1 MIGSDC
7 SFAKDLILKHN
18 VSTFRPSSGLQN
30 NNNHAGSTYSKQ

>member
-18 VSTFRPSSGLQN
+18 VSALRPSSGVQN
-30 NNNHAGSTYSKQ
+30 NDHAGSTYSKQ